1 MKVSMTKAKSYIL
14 NAITGYEG
22 ALENSNDETKIKGLF
37 DAFYSEYGFQVKRA
51 GLQNA
56 TREWLK
62 GLPSVIDVE
71 FRNYEILELAIEW
84 GMITERSKE
93 ETKDKALD
101 MYWNVLAYGLIV
113 LGNKYKATK

>member
-1 MKVSMTKAKSYIL
+1 MKVSMTKAKAYIL
-14 NAITGYEG
+14 NSITGYEG
-22 ALENSNDETKIKGLF
+22 VLEDSDNGTKIKELF
-37 DAFYSEYGFQVKRA
+37 DAFYNEYDWQVKRI

-56 TREWLK
+56 ISEWLR
-62 GLPSVIDVE
+62 GLPSVIDVDYY
-71 FRNYEILELAIEW
+71 NDEILKLAIHW